1 MKLFSTVSLPA
12 NHPFIQNKYT
22 HWYYTIIEAAR
33 QRHEISGYTEKHHVI
48 PDCFYIQNRSKGK
61 RKGWLPGN
69 SNDPSNLVQLTFRE
83 HFLCHWLL
91 TKMITGK
98 PYYQMES
105 ALASFRMTNSS
116 KKYCLSS
123 EKFCRIREAHR
134 IKTIHL
140 AKARIGQESPKKGK
154 TYGKQHNPSPTRNS
168 PRPWL
173 QGRESPNKGKQGV
186 SKGKPSPKKGRKFGP
201 NSVPSPLK
209 GQTSPRKGKTY
220 GKWWNNGIDEIVAAE
235 QPDGFL
241 PGRLSR
247 KSKSF
252 LQDLS

>member
-33 QRHEISGYTEKHHVI
+33 QRHEISGYTENHHVI
-48 PDCFYIQNRSKGK
+48 PDCFYIQNRSKG
-61 RKGWLPGN
+61 RSPGWILGDPN
-69 SNDPSNLVQLTFRE
+69 EPSNIVRLTYRE
-83 HFLCHWLL
+83 HFICHWLL
-91 TKMITGK
+91 TKMIKGQA
-98 PYYQMES
+98 YYKMEA
-105 ALASFRMTNSS
+105 ALYRM
-116 KKYCLSS
+116 LP
-123 EKFCRIREAHR
+123 
-134 IKTIHL
+134 
-140 AKARIGQESPKKGK
+140 IGQRVGSSGQYARAKYAAVLRCLGKKSAKKGK

-173 QGRESPNKGKQGV
+173 QGREAPNKGKQGAN
-186 SKGKPSPKKGRKFGP
+186 KGKPSPRRGRKFGP

-220 GKWWNNGIDEIVAAE
+220 GKWWNNGIDEIVAVE